1 MTASRQI
8 GFRHLVVLGFL
19 AGTLAACGVKG
30 ELEPPPVVRQSEAGP
45 GDATPRPAP
54 GTRAAAAAVVD
65 NSMGDTPTRRVSSEQ
80 SSVTRVGQPGMIP
93 TLPPKAWEKMKS
105 PAAAS
110 QSKAPA
116 TAPAAAKGRPPAAES
131 DKPFILDGL
140 L

>member
-1 MTASRQI
+1 LTASRQI
-8 GFRHLVVLGFL
+8 GIRHWIVLGFF
-19 AGTLAACGVKG
+19 AGALAACGVKG

-54 GTRAAAAAVVD
+54 GTRAAAAAAVD
-65 NSMGDTPTRRVSSEQ
+65 KSMGDAPSKKVSSEQ
-80 SSVTRVGQPGMIP
+80 SSVNRVVQPGMTP
-93 TLPPKAWEKMKS
+93 KLPPKEWEKMKS
-105 PAAAS
+105 PTAAA

-116 TAPAAAKGRPPAAES
+116 SGEAKARPRPET